1 MRASHKIVAK
11 LFCLVACLALCTSM
25 PLLMALEV
33 YKFVPGTLYE
43 CYISTLRETGDELH
57 PDYAMNPYYLRLDL
71 DGDGEMDYVTILVD
85 ESGKVRRGLL
95 VCSSEG
101 KATFYQ
107 GVENSERRLD
117 TGKCPPVNRVV
128 ESWVLTEERSSRAIP
143 PRSYLVMKCCR
154 ADGEM
159 TSAGEYS
166 TQTIPIGLDWYTISK
181 SDLLQNLKY
190 YSVPGGSVE
199 LAGEGVGSSWGGED
213 VAMGF
218 LDGNRFRWL
227 FATVGDCPE

>member
-1 MRASHKIVAK
+1 MKQKTAVR
-11 LFCLVACLALCTSM
+11 LFCLMAWSALWPSM
-25 PLLMALEV
+25 PMLMALEV
-33 YKFVPGTLYE
+33 HQVHPLPLYD
-43 CYISTLRETGDELH
+43 CLDSARRETGDVLR

-71 DGDGEMDYVTILVD
+71 DGDGAMDYITILVD

-107 GVENSERRLD
+107 GVDNSESRSD
-117 TGKCPPVNRVV
+117 PVKCPPVNRVV
-128 ESWVLTEERSSRAIP
+128 EDLVLTEERSSQTIP
-143 PRSYLVMKCCR
+143 PKPYLIVKCCR

-166 TQTIPIGLDWYTISK
+166 TQTIPMGLHWRAIPK
-181 SDLLQNLKY
+181 RDLLQGLKY
-190 YSVPGGSVE
+190 YRSPIESVE
-199 LAGEGVGSSWGGED
+199 PAGESVGSIWEVTESL
-213 VAMGF
+213 GF

-227 FATVGDCPE
+227 IVTIADCPE